1 MNKLKEIRNRFALP
15 GWLFVA
21 AMVVYDEILLHL
33 WSNQTITG
41 QRLLVVT
48 VFALAFGALLAAVT
62 SLFSPKTA
70 KWVAVGVSVALAIL
84 FGVEFFINDYFQNF
98 MPLSMIKAGGA
109 GVVGT
114 FMPVV
119 FELLASHIPHI
130 LALLLP
136 IVLYVLLAG
145 PGAWGK
151 KMKLYLVGAVAALYA
166 LALII
171 INVIPGYAAGL
182 STAYDFDSAVRAFG
196 LNVAL
201 PVEIYQ
207 TNAGGGK
214 ALTFET
220 PVAVT
225 EPPAEATEAP
235 KVSTEPDQTEAPTEP
250 PVVYGENVLDI
261 DFAKLAE
268 EEPNSNIA
276 SIHSYVAAQT
286 PSMENEFTGLFEG
299 KNLILISAEAFTGKV
314 IDPELT
320 PALYR
325 MATEGIQFTEYYQPV
340 WGCGTTGGEF
350 SNVVGMAPNG
360 GGCMMEATQQHL
372 FLTMGNQ
379 LQKLGY
385 SSAAYHNNDYTYY
398 SRHETHE
405 LLGYDIY
412 MGYGNGIEE
421 GVTAQ
426 WPESDE
432 EMFRFTIPQHLDS
445 ERFSL
450 YYMSVSG
457 HSNYGQ
463 GCNAM
468 SRKHYDKVKDLPW
481 GEEVKCYIAAN
492 LDLEAAMAYLI
503 ETLEEKGIADD
514 TVVVIASDHYPY
526 GLSDGGL
533 VELFG
538 QDAFNRFY
546 RDRNQLIIWSGCLED
561 MDIVVDTPV
570 YSLDIL
576 PTLSNL
582 FGVEYDSRLL
592 PGRDIFSDTEPLVFW
607 KDYCWKTDKGT
618 YDSPNR
624 TFIPNEGVE
633 VEEGYVDRI
642 SAKVRNIIAYSRAV
656 QQDDYFDYIVPL
668 LEDAGGDSAQ

>member
-62 SLFSPKTA
+62 SLLSPKTA
-70 KWVAVGVSVALAIL
+70 KWAAVGVSVALAIL
-84 FGVEFFINDYFQNF
+84 YGMEFFINLYFQNF
-98 MPLSMIKAGGA
+98 MPLSMVKAGAA

-114 FMPVV
+114 FMSTVM
-119 FELLASHIPHI
+119 ELLASHALHI

-145 PGAWGK
+145 PGVWGR
-151 KMKLYLVGAVAALYA
+151 KMKLCLFGAVVAMYA

-171 INVIPGYAAGL
+171 INVIPGYASGL
-182 STAYDFDSAVRAFG
+182 TTAYSFDSAVRAFG
-196 LNVAL
+196 LNMAL
-201 PVEIYQ
+201 PVEMYH
-207 TNAGGGK
+207 TNDSD
-214 ALTFET
+214 ALSFET
-220 PVAVT
+220 PVVVT
-225 EPPAEATEAP
+225 EPPVVAQPETTPAAEPLE
-235 KVSTEPDQTEAPTEP
+235 TEAPTEP

-261 DFAKLAE
+261 DFAKLAQ
-268 EEPNSNIA
+268 EEPNSTIA
-276 SIHSYVAAQT
+276 NLHSYVAAQT

-299 KNLILISAEAFTGKV
+299 KNLILISAEAFTGV
-314 IDPELT
+314 FIDSELT

-325 MATEGIQFTEYYQPV
+325 MTTEGIHFTEYYQPV

-350 SNVVGMAPNG
+350 TNVVGMMPNG
-360 GGCMMEATQQHL
+360 GSCMMEAVDQDL

-379 LQKLGY
+379 LQELGY
-385 SSAAYHNNDYTYY
+385 SSAAYHNNDYTFY

-421 GVTAQ
+421 GVSKQ

-432 EMFRFTIPQHLDS
+432 EMFRFTIPQHLDNAP
-445 ERFSL
+445 FSL
-450 YYMSVSG
+450 YYMTVSG

-463 GCNAM
+463 GSNAM
-468 SRKHYDKVKDLPW
+468 SRKHYDKVADLPYY
-481 GEEVKCYIAAN
+481 EEVKCYIAAN

-526 GLSDGGL
+526 GLDYGSITN
-533 VELFG
+533 LFG
-538 QDAFNRFY
+538 ADASNRFV

-561 MDIVVDTPV
+561 MDLVVDTPV

-592 PGRDIFSDTEPLVFW
+592 PGRDVFSEAEPLVFW
-607 KDYCWKTDKGT
+607 TDYSWKTGKGT
-618 YDSPNR
+618 YDS
-624 TFIPNEGVE
+624 TTHVFTPNEGVE
-633 VEEGYVDRI
+633 VAEGYVDSI
-642 SAKVRNIIAYSRAV
+642 SAQVRNIITYSRAV
-656 QQDDYFDYIVPL
+656 QANDYFDYIVPL
-668 LEDAGGDSAQ
+668 LEDGDGDSTQ